1 MCCEAASGMDRRGE
15 IASLTGLRGLAAL
28 LVVIGHFS
36 VWTIVAPRAEMPT
49 WIAQWGGAT
58 PGIGMSIFFTL
69 SGYVIALS
77 YAHWN
82 WRERPGFNL
91 VRFFFYRFARLYPA
105 FFVFAILIVVRS
117 PPLRDL
123 SNPEAQAYLAP
134 HLLLWQSWLPVKY
147 GGALVADDLFHVSW
161 SLSAECGLYFLF
173 GIGAI
178 VVAALPPWQWKSR
191 VVALVFIATAFA
203 LLQTAWV
210 MRGDLAPDGWSSG
223 DWYLWLF
230 AFSAWGVSIQFGIGV
245 AAYLLSSSAL
255 FQRFARMASDLGAAG
270 LVAIYTLCALGIVW
284 EQTTQAIVV
293 SLATAALMVGSR
305 SSSWVN
311 RLLTQP
317 GILYVGTISYSLYLF
332 HFLAPSMGFSGS
344 MATFN
349 EASAAYSLVNFVL
362 SLALAIIIATGVYR
376 LVEVPGRGVIRSA
389 ADKLLCIRRAPMLGE
404 RGAPA
409 E

>member
-1 MCCEAASGMDRRGE
+1 MDRRGE

-36 VWTIVAPRAEMPT
+36 VWTIVAPRSEMPT
-49 WIAQWGGAT
+49 WIGQWGGAT

-123 SNPEAQAYLAP
+123 STPETQAYLAP

-161 SLSAECGLYFLF
+161 SLSAECGLYLLF

-203 LLQTAWV
+203 LLQMAWV

-230 AFSAWGVSIQFGIGV
+230 AFSPWGSQFSSVLVSRPICYPARRFFRDLQGSPATLAPQV
-245 AAYLLSSSAL
+245 LSRSTRSAPSAL
-255 FQRFARMASDLGAAG
+255 FGSKRPKRLSCRSPQRPSWWARGHRAG
-270 LVAIYTLCALGIVW
+270 SID
-284 EQTTQAIVV
+284 
-293 SLATAALMVGSR
+293 S
-305 SSSWVN
+305 
-311 RLLTQP
+311 
-317 GILYVGTISYSLYLF
+317 
-332 HFLAPSMGFSGS
+332 
-344 MATFN
+344 
-349 EASAAYSLVNFVL
+349 
-362 SLALAIIIATGVYR
+362 
-376 LVEVPGRGVIRSA
+376 
-389 ADKLLCIRRAPMLGE
+389 
-404 RGAPA
+404 
-409 E
+409 